1 MDKHKKG
8 FKISLITCL
17 FLLAALGVA
26 NFFAI
31 RQQIWRSALAQVR
44 ASVAGDITTIAGG
57 GASDGGLATDAQ
69 LWQPAQVATDTA
81 GNVYIADTNQHRVR
95 KVNASSNIITTI
107 AGTGVAGFS
116 GDSGLATAAKLDGP
130 NGVVLDSW
138 QYFYSRN
145 MLASKNRCWYRDI
158 TRSLVGE
165 FQLWWRW
172 RQPPALHYFG
182 AALSLQQ

>member
-138 QYFYSRN
+138 QYFYWATCSHRRIDAGTGI
-145 MLASKNRCWYRDI
+145 LHGRWWASFSFGGD
-158 TRSLVGE
+158 G
-165 FQLWWRW
+165 
-172 RQPPALHYFG
+172 QPPALHYFG